1 MTETLYWI
9 TRLDG
14 IHTFGLLIVLISVL
28 VIAFSCFVY
37 IASKVDCDD
46 ESTAIAVKILKLS
59 TLTLSMSSL
68 IAIFVPTTKEALLIY
83 GVGNTVDYIKSKEKA
98 QQLPD
103 KCIDALDAWVE
114 SLKNNDKK
122 E

>member
-14 IHTFGLLIVLISVL
+14 INTFCFIVTAVSAVSAI
-28 VIAFSCFVY
+28 ISCFIY
-37 IASKVDCDD
+37 LGSKTDCDE
-46 ESTAIAVKILKLS
+46 ESADNGAKILKLS
-59 TLTLSMSSL
+59 TLILAMSSL

-83 GVGNTVDYIKSKEKA
+83 GVGNTVDYIKSNEKA

-114 SLKNNDKK
+114 SLNNNDKK

>member
-9 TRLDG
+9 TRLNG
-14 IHTFGLLIVLISVL
+14 IHTFGLIITVISVL
-28 VIAFSCFVY
+28 VAAFSCISY
-37 IASKVDCDD
+37 IGSKADGDD
-46 ESTAIAVKILKLS
+46 DVAAIGAKILKIS
-59 TLTLSMSSL
+59 TLTLLIGSL
-68 IAIFVPTTKEALLIY
+68 IIVFVPTTKEALLIY
-83 GVGNTVDYIKSKEKA
+83 GVGNTIEYIKSNEKA

-114 SLKNNDKK
+114 ELNKEKK

>member
-9 TRLDG
+9 TRFDC
-14 IHTFGLLIVLISVL
+14 INTFCFIVTAVSAVSATI
-28 VIAFSCFVY
+28 SCFTY
-37 IASKVDCDD
+37 LGSKADYD
-46 ESTAIAVKILKLS
+46 EESADTGAKILKLS
-59 TLTLSMSSL
+59 TLILAMSSL

-83 GVGNTVDYIKSKEKA
+83 GVGNTVDYIKSNEKA

-114 SLKNNDKK
+114 SLNNNEKK

>member
-1 MTETLYWI
+1 MVETLYWI

-14 IHTFGLLIVLISVL
+14 IHTFGLLFTFISIL
-28 VIAFSCFVY
+28 VISFSCFVY
-37 IASKVDCDD
+37 LASKGDCDD
-46 ESTAIAVKILKLS
+46 ETADIGFKLLKLS
-59 TLTLSMSSL
+59 TLTLVMSSL
-68 IAIFVPTTKEALLIY
+68 IVIFVPTTKEALLIY
-83 GVGNTVDYIKSKEKA
+83 GVGNTVDYIKSNEKA

-114 SLKNNDKK
+114 SLDDNGKK